1 MRRIEHPTTTIG
13 RRQSSAGA
21 DPRHLERTA
30 LNLLPGQIRVETQN
44 AISTLLGSCVAVCL
58 FDPDLKLMGMNHF
71 LLPHVKRT
79 IDTGDANLA
88 GMASMECLV
97 NAMMKLG
104 ARKSRLQAKAFGGA
118 RVLNTNYGLA
128 PGERNI
134 RFATEWLASE
144 RIPLHAMDLG
154 GHRARKIIGDP
165 NTGEV
170 HCRHIAQTTSSRQLV
185 LRRENEYELN
195 LERTLA
201 QRHIDFF

>member
-1 MRRIEHPTTTIG
+1 MGRIDHPALTRG
-13 RRQSSAGA
+13 RRESSAGA

-30 LNLLPGQIRVETQN
+30 LNLLPGQVRVEKQH

-58 FDPDLKLMGMNHF
+58 FDPDLRLMGMNHF

-104 ARKSRLQAKAFGGA
+104 AKKSRLQAKAFGGA
-118 RVLNTNYGLA
+118 RVLNTSFGLA

-134 RFATEWLASE
+134 RFAKEWLAAE

-154 GHRARKIIGDP
+154 GGRARKIIGDP
-165 NTGEV
+165 STGEV
-170 HCRHIAQTTSSRQLV
+170 HCRHIAQSPLAHQLV
-185 LRRENEYELN
+185 LRQENEYELN
-195 LERTLA
+195 LERALA
-201 QRHIDFF
+201 QRHVEFF